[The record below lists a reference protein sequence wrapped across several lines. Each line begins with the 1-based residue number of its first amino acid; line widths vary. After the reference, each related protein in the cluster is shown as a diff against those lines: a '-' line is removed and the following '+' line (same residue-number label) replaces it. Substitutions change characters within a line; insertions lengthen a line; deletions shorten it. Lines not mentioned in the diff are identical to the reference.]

1 MEGQTSL
8 LVNNP
13 YIVRHNKRKPRVTG
27 KNKKVSRTCRNSMK
41 KQHAK

>member
-13 YIVRHNKRKPRVTG
+13 YIVRHNKSINYGTYLSHTRYDLQRL
-27 KNKKVSRTCRNSMK
+27 SQSC
-41 KQHAK
+41 